1 MKKNNFKIVKID
13 KSKNLFNYEKKI
25 LINELILDLKLGYYD
40 FEKEKAQKVKFSLE
54 IDYQDKKPSNDKD
67 IKSIVNYG
75 TIVKFITKLIKKKH
89 YNFLETLAEAVF
101 DELFK
106 DKRIAKIMLKI
117 EKLEI
122 LKQCSSVG
130 IQITKKEVM
139 ISSEIGKEVIK
150 KELPLIPKLPGVY
163 RMLNDKGDILY
174 VGKAKNLPNRLKSY
188 VSEKNH
194 IIRTERM
201 LSQTRKLEITTT
213 SNESEALLLEAN
225 LIKKYKPKFNILL
238 RDDKSFPFIF
248 IGNKDKWPQIKRHR
262 GKKTK
267 KGFYFGPFA
276 SAGSANWTIKM
287 IQKIFHLRVC
297 DDTVFKNR
305 ERPCIL
311 YQIKRCS
318 GPCVGYIEKNEYKK
332 TVDDAIEFVSGKSRK
347 IQKSLSDQME
357 KASDNLDFEKAGILR
372 DRIKSL
378 NIIQSSQRINEANL
392 IEADVIAGYKESGK
406 TCIQVFFYRSK
417 QNWGNQAFFP
427 KHDPDEKLS
436 DILNSFV
443 SQFYENKSVP
453 SSIIL
458 SEEIKEKILIE
469 KTLSQ
474 KEEKQ
479 IDISIAKKGSKLK
492 VINQAIKNAKDSL
505 TRKLYESQNNRE
517 LFDAVANKFNLETNI
532 NLIEVYD
539 NSHIQGT
546 NSVGALIAYGDEGF
560 IKKRYRKFN
569 IKIQKNEQDD
579 YGMMREVL
587 NRRFKRAIQEKDNYL
602 TFPDLVLID
611 GGKGQYSVARETL
624 NELGLHDLP
633 IVAIA
638 KGKQRNSGN
647 ETFFHNGKEFKF
659 IKNDPTLF
667 FLQRIRDESHR
678 FAISAHRAKRKKGI
692 SKSLLDQIEG
702 IGSIRKRALLNHF
715 GSARAV
721 ESASL
726 DEIKSVEGVEAK
738 VAKKIYNFFHE

>member
-1 MKKNNFKIVKID
+1 
-13 KSKNLFNYEKKI
+13 
-25 LINELILDLKLGYYD
+25 
-40 FEKEKAQKVKFSLE
+40 
-54 IDYQDKKPSNDKD
+54 
-67 IKSIVNYG
+67 
-75 TIVKFITKLIKKKH
+75 
-89 YNFLETLAEAVF
+89 
-101 DELFK
+101 
-106 DKRIAKIMLKI
+106 
-117 EKLEI
+117 
-122 LKQCSSVG
+122 
-130 IQITKKEVM
+130 M
-139 ISSEIGKEVIK
+139 ISSELGKEVIK
-150 KELPLIPKLPGVY
+150 KELTLIPKLPGVY
-163 RMLNDKGDILY
+163 RMLNSKNEILY

-201 LSQTRKLEITTT
+201 LSQTKKLEITTT

-225 LIKKYKPKFNILL
+225 LIKKHKPKFNILL

-248 IGNKDKWPQIKRHR
+248 IGNKDQWSQIKRHR

-267 KGFYFGPFA
+267 EGFYFGPFA

-318 GPCVGYIEKNEYKK
+318 GPCVGYVSKEDYKQS
-332 TVDDAIEFVSGKSRK
+332 VEDAIEFVSGKSRR
-347 IQKSLSDQME
+347 IQKNLSNQME
-357 KASDNLDFEKAGILR
+357 QASNGLDFEKAVILR
-372 DRIKSL
+372 DRIKAL

-392 IEADVIAGYKESGK
+392 VEADVVAGYKESGK

-427 KHDPDEKLS
+427 KHDPDEKL
-436 DILNSFV
+436 DEILNSFI

-453 SSIIL
+453 SSIIV
-458 SEEIKEKILIE
+458 SEEIKEKVLIE
-469 KTLSQ
+469 KTLTI
-474 KEEKQ
+474 KEGKQ
-479 IDISIAKKGSKLK
+479 INISVAKKGSKLK

-505 TRKLYESQNNRE
+505 NRKLYESQNNRE
-517 LFDAVANKFNLETNI
+517 LFDSVAKKFNLETNI

-546 NSVGALIAYGDEGF
+546 NSVGALITYGDEGF

-569 IKIQKNEQDD
+569 IKHKKNEQDD

-587 NRRFKRAIQEKDNYL
+587 SRRFKRAVQEKDNYL
-602 TFPDLVLID
+602 TFPDLVLVD
-611 GGKGQYSVARETL
+611 GGKGQYSVARESL
-624 NELGLHDLP
+624 NELGLHDIPL
-633 IVAIA
+633 IAIA
-638 KGKQRNSGN
+638 KGKFRNSGN

-659 IKNDPTLF
+659 SRNDPTLF

-678 FAISAHRAKRKKGI
+678 FAISAHRAKRKRGI

-715 GSARAV
+715 GSARSV

-726 DEIKSVEGVEAK
+726 DEIKSVEGVEEK

>member
-1 MKKNNFKIVKID
+1 
-13 KSKNLFNYEKKI
+13 
-25 LINELILDLKLGYYD
+25 
-40 FEKEKAQKVKFSLE
+40 
-54 IDYQDKKPSNDKD
+54 
-67 IKSIVNYG
+67 
-75 TIVKFITKLIKKKH
+75 
-89 YNFLETLAEAVF
+89 
-101 DELFK
+101 
-106 DKRIAKIMLKI
+106 
-117 EKLEI
+117 
-122 LKQCSSVG
+122 
-130 IQITKKEVM
+130 M
-139 ISSEIGKEVIK
+139 ISSEIGKDVIK
-150 KELPLIPKLPGVY
+150 RELPLIPKLPGVY
-163 RMLNDKGDILY
+163 RMLNDKDVILY

-201 LSQTRKLEITTT
+201 LSQTKKIEITTT

-238 RDDKSFPFIF
+238 RDDKSFPFIY
-248 IGNKDKWPQIKRHR
+248 IGSKDKWPQIRKHR
-262 GKKTK
+262 GKKNK
-267 KGFYFGPFA
+267 DGFFFGPFA

-318 GPCVGYIEKNEYKK
+318 GPCVGNINENDYKK
-332 TVDDAIEFVSGKSRK
+332 TVDSAMEFVAGKSRK
-347 IQKSLSDQME
+347 IQKNLSKQME
-357 KASDNLDFEKAGILR
+357 DASVELDFEKAAILR

-427 KHDPDEKLS
+427 KHDPDEKLNN
-436 DILNSFV
+436 IINSFIT
-443 SQFYENKSVP
+443 QFYENKSVP
-453 SSIIL
+453 KSVIL
-458 SEEIKEKILIE
+458 SEDIKERLLIE
-469 KTLSQ
+469 KALSK
-474 KEEKQ
+474 KENKQ
-479 IDISIAKKGSKLK
+479 INISIAKKGSKLK

-505 TRKLYESQNNRE
+505 NRKIYESQNNRE
-517 LFDAVANKFNLETNI
+517 LFDKVAEKFNLEPNI

-539 NSHIQGT
+539 NSHIQGS
-546 NSVGALIAYGDEGF
+546 NSVGALITYGDEGF

-569 IKIQKNEQDD
+569 IKIEKNEQDD
-579 YGMMREVL
+579 YGMMKEVL
-587 NRRFKRAIQEKDNYL
+587 NRRFKRAVEEKSNYL
-602 TFPDLVLID
+602 SFPDLVLVD
-611 GGKGQYSVARETL
+611 GGKGQYSVARETM
-624 NELGLHDLP
+624 NELGLHDIP
-633 IVAIA
+633 MIAIA
-638 KGKQRNSGN
+638 KGKMRNSGN

-659 IKNDPTLF
+659 SRNDPTLF
-667 FLQRIRDESHR
+667 FLQRLRDESHR

-692 SKSLLDQIEG
+692 SKSLLDQIDG
-702 IGSIRKRALLNHF
+702 IGSVRKRALLNHF

-726 DEIKSVEGVEAK
+726 DEIKSVNGVEEI
-738 VAKKIYNFFHE
+738 VAKKIYNYFHE

>member
-1 MKKNNFKIVKID
+1 
-13 KSKNLFNYEKKI
+13 
-25 LINELILDLKLGYYD
+25 
-40 FEKEKAQKVKFSLE
+40 
-54 IDYQDKKPSNDKD
+54 
-67 IKSIVNYG
+67 
-75 TIVKFITKLIKKKH
+75 
-89 YNFLETLAEAVF
+89 
-101 DELFK
+101 
-106 DKRIAKIMLKI
+106 
-117 EKLEI
+117 
-122 LKQCSSVG
+122 
-130 IQITKKEVM
+130 M
-139 ISSEIGKEVIK
+139 ISSNIGKEIIK

-163 RMLNDKGDILY
+163 RMLNEKNEILY
-174 VGKAKNLPNRLKSY
+174 VGKAKNLINRLKNY
-188 VSEKNH
+188 ISEKNQ

-201 LSQTRKLEITTT
+201 LSQTKKIEITTT

-248 IGNKDKWPQIKRHR
+248 IGNKDKWPQLKKHR
-262 GKKTK
+262 GKKDK
-267 KGFYFGPFA
+267 DGFFFGPFA

-305 ERPCIL
+305 QRPCIL

-318 GPCVGYIEKNEYKK
+318 APCVGYIKEEEYKK
-332 TVDDAIEFVSGKSRK
+332 TVNDAIDFVSGKSRK
-347 IQKSLSDQME
+347 IQKNLSNQME
-357 KASDNLDFEKAGILR
+357 KASEDLDFEKATVLR

-427 KHDPDEKLS
+427 KHDPDENLNNV
-436 DILNSFV
+436 LNSFV

-453 SSIIL
+453 KLIIL
-458 SEEIKEKILIE
+458 SEEIKEKKLIE
-469 KTLSQ
+469 KTLSK
-474 KEEKQ
+474 KENKEIK
-479 IDISIAKKGSKLK
+479 ISVVKKGLKLK
-492 VINQAIKNAKDSL
+492 VVNLAIKNAKDGL
-505 TRKLYESQNNRE
+505 NRKLYETQNNKD
-517 LFDAVANKFNLETNI
+517 LFEQVAKKFNLDVNI

-546 NSVGALIAYGDEGF
+546 NSVGALIAFGDEGF

-569 IKIQKNEQDD
+569 IKIQKNENDD

-587 NRRFKRAIQEKDNYL
+587 YRRFKRAIQEKDNFL
-602 TFPDLVLID
+602 SFPDLILID
-611 GGKGQYSVARETL
+611 GGKGQYSVAREVM
-624 NELGLHDLP
+624 NDLGLHDIP
-633 IVAIA
+633 IIAIA
-638 KGKQRNSGN
+638 KGKYRNSGD
-647 ETFFHNGKEFKF
+647 ETFFHNGKEYKF
-659 IKNDPTLF
+659 QKNDPTLF

-678 FAISAHRAKRKKGI
+678 FAISAHRAKRKIGI
-692 SKSLLDQIEG
+692 TKSLLDQIQG
-702 IGSIRKRALLNHF
+702 IGSTRKRALLNHF

-721 ESASL
+721 ESASM
-726 DEIKSVEGVEAK
+726 DEIKSVEGVEEK

>member
-1 MKKNNFKIVKID
+1 MV
-13 KSKNLFNYEKKI
+13 YR
-25 LINELILDLKLGYYD
+25 
-40 FEKEKAQKVKFSLE
+40 
-54 IDYQDKKPSNDKD
+54 
-67 IKSIVNYG
+67 
-75 TIVKFITKLIKKKH
+75 
-89 YNFLETLAEAVF
+89 FL
-101 DELFK
+101 
-106 DKRIAKIMLKI
+106 
-117 EKLEI
+117 
-122 LKQCSSVG
+122 
-130 IQITKKEVM
+130 KKEAM
-139 ISSEIGKEVIK
+139 LSSDIGKEVIK
-150 KELPLIPKLPGVY
+150 KELPLMPKLPGVY
-163 RMLNDKGDILY
+163 RMLNSKNEILY
-174 VGKAKNLPNRLKSY
+174 VGKAKNLTNRLKSY

-201 LSQTRKLEITTT
+201 LSQTKKLEITTT

-225 LIKKYKPKFNILL
+225 LIKKYKPKYNILL

-262 GKKTK
+262 GKKSK
-267 KGFYFGPFA
+267 EGFYFGPFA

-318 GPCVGYIEKNEYKK
+318 GPCVGYIKNDEYKQ

-347 IQKSLSDQME
+347 IQKNLSQQME
-357 KASDNLDFEKAGILR
+357 KASEELDFERATILR

-427 KHDPDEKLS
+427 KHDPDESLNE
-436 DILNSFV
+436 ILNSFI

-453 SSIIL
+453 KTIIIN
-458 SEEIKEKILIE
+458 EAIKEKTLIE
-469 KTLSQ
+469 KTLSK
-474 KEEKQ
+474 KESKE
-479 IDISIAKKGSKLK
+479 ISISVAKKGSKLK

-505 TRKLYESQNNRE
+505 NRKLYESQNNRD
-517 LFDAVANKFNLETNI
+517 LFDKVAKKFDLETNVS
-532 NLIEVYD
+532 LVEVYD

-546 NSVGALIAYGDEGF
+546 NSVGALITFGEEGF

-569 IKIQKNEQDD
+569 IKNKQNEQDD
-579 YGMMREVL
+579 YGMMKEVL
-587 NRRFKRAIQEKDNYL
+587 SRRFKKAIQEKDKYL
-602 TFPDLVLID
+602 SFPDLVLID
-611 GGKGQYSVARETL
+611 GGKGQYSSARDAL
-624 NELGLHDLP
+624 NELGLHDIP
-633 IVAIA
+633 IIAIA
-638 KGKQRNSGN
+638 KGKFRNSGD
-647 ETFFHNGKEFKF
+647 ETFFHNGKSFKF
-659 IKNDPTLF
+659 LKNDPTLF
-667 FLQRIRDESHR
+667 FLQRIRDEAHR
-678 FAISAHRAKRKKGI
+678 FAVSAHRAKRKKGI
-692 SKSLLDQIEG
+692 SRSLLDQIEG
-702 IGSIRKRALLNHF
+702 IGSMRKRALLNHF

-726 DEIKSVEGVEAK
+726 DEIKTVEGVEEK

>member
-1 MKKNNFKIVKID
+1 
-13 KSKNLFNYEKKI
+13 
-25 LINELILDLKLGYYD
+25 
-40 FEKEKAQKVKFSLE
+40 
-54 IDYQDKKPSNDKD
+54 
-67 IKSIVNYG
+67 
-75 TIVKFITKLIKKKH
+75 
-89 YNFLETLAEAVF
+89 
-101 DELFK
+101 
-106 DKRIAKIMLKI
+106 
-117 EKLEI
+117 
-122 LKQCSSVG
+122 
-130 IQITKKEVM
+130 M
-139 ISSEIGKEVIK
+139 ISSDIGKEVIK
-150 KELPLIPKLPGVY
+150 KELPLVPKLPGVY
-163 RMLNDKGDILY
+163 RMLNSKGEILY

-188 VSEKNH
+188 VSEKSH

-201 LSQTRKLEITTT
+201 LSQTKRLEITTT

-225 LIKKYKPKFNILL
+225 LIKKFKPKFNILL

-248 IGNKDKWPQIKRHR
+248 IGDKDKWPQIKRHR
-262 GKKTK
+262 GKKGK
-267 KGFYFGPFA
+267 EGFYFGPFA

-287 IQKIFHLRVC
+287 IQKIFHLRIC

-318 GPCVGYIEKNEYKK
+318 GPCVGYVTESDYKQ

-347 IQKSLSDQME
+347 IQKSLSNQME
-357 KASDNLDFEKAGILR
+357 KASEDLDFEKAAILR

-392 IEADVIAGYKESGK
+392 VEADVIAGYKESGK

-427 KHDPDEKLS
+427 KHDPEENLS
-436 DILNSFV
+436 DIINSFV

-458 SEEIKEKILIE
+458 SNEIKEKELIE
-469 KTLSQ
+469 KTLTQ
-474 KEEKQ
+474 KEGKQ
-479 IDISIAKKGSKLK
+479 ITITVAKKGTKLK
-492 VINQAIKNAKDSL
+492 VINQAINNAKDSL
-505 TRKLYESQNNRE
+505 NRKLYESQNNRD
-517 LFDAVANKFNLETNI
+517 LFDAVSKKFNLETNI
-532 NLIEVYD
+532 NLVEVYD

-546 NSVGALIAYGDEGF
+546 NSVGALITYGDEGF
-560 IKKRYRKFN
+560 VKKRYRKFN
-569 IKIQKNEQDD
+569 IKIQKNAQDD
-579 YGMMREVL
+579 YGMMKEVL
-587 NRRFKRAIQEKDNYL
+587 NRRFKRAVQEKDKYL

-611 GGKGQYSVARETL
+611 GGKGQYSVAREAM
-624 NELGLHDLP
+624 NELGLHEIP

-638 KGKQRNSGN
+638 KGKMRNSGN
-647 ETFFHNGKEFKF
+647 ETFFHNGREFKF
-659 IKNDPTLF
+659 EKNDPTLF
-667 FLQRIRDESHR
+667 FLQRLRDESHR

-692 SKSLLDQIEG
+692 SKSLLDQIDG

-726 DEIKSVEGVEAK
+726 DEIKSVDGVEEK

>member
-1 MKKNNFKIVKID
+1 
-13 KSKNLFNYEKKI
+13 
-25 LINELILDLKLGYYD
+25 
-40 FEKEKAQKVKFSLE
+40 
-54 IDYQDKKPSNDKD
+54 
-67 IKSIVNYG
+67 
-75 TIVKFITKLIKKKH
+75 
-89 YNFLETLAEAVF
+89 
-101 DELFK
+101 
-106 DKRIAKIMLKI
+106 
-117 EKLEI
+117 
-122 LKQCSSVG
+122 
-130 IQITKKEVM
+130 M
-139 ISSEIGKEVIK
+139 ISSNLGKEVIK

-163 RMLNDKGDILY
+163 RMLNLKNEILY

-188 VSEKNH
+188 ITEKNH

-201 LSQTRKLEITTT
+201 LSQTKKLEITTT

-248 IGNKDKWPQIKRHR
+248 IGNEDKWPQIKRHR
-262 GKKTK
+262 GKKDK
-267 KGFYFGPFA
+267 KGFFFGPFA

-318 GPCVGYIEKNEYKK
+318 GPCVGYIKESDYKQD
-332 TVDDAIEFVSGKSRK
+332 VDDAIEFVSGKSRR
-347 IQKSLSDQME
+347 IQKNLSYHME
-357 KASDNLDFEKAGILR
+357 KASDELDFEKATILR
-372 DRIKSL
+372 DRIKAL

-392 IEADVIAGYKESGK
+392 VEADVIAGYKESGK

-427 KHDPDEKLS
+427 KHDPDENLS
-436 DILNSFV
+436 EILNSFIT
-443 SQFYENKSVP
+443 QFYENKSVP

-474 KEEKQ
+474 KENKQ
-479 IDISIAKKGSKLK
+479 INISVAKKGSKLK
-492 VINQAIKNAKDSL
+492 VIEQAIKNAKDSL
-505 TRKLYESQNNRE
+505 NRKLYESQNNKE
-517 LFDAVANKFNLETNI
+517 LFESVAKKFNLETNI

-546 NSVGALIAYGDEGF
+546 DSVGALIAFGDEGF

-569 IKIQKNEQDD
+569 IKIKKNEQDD
-579 YGMMREVL
+579 YGMMKEVL
-587 NRRFKRAIQEKDNYL
+587 NRRFKRAIQEKENFL
-602 TFPDLVLID
+602 SFPDLVLID
-611 GGKGQYSVARETL
+611 GGKGQYSTAREVL

-633 IVAIA
+633 IIAIA
-638 KGKQRNSGN
+638 KGKFRNSGN
-647 ETFFHNGKEFKF
+647 ETFFHNGKEYKF
-659 IKNDPTLF
+659 QKNDPTLF

-715 GSARAV
+715 GSARGV

-726 DEIKSVEGVEAK
+726 DEIKSVEGVEDK

>member
-1 MKKNNFKIVKID
+1 
-13 KSKNLFNYEKKI
+13 
-25 LINELILDLKLGYYD
+25 
-40 FEKEKAQKVKFSLE
+40 
-54 IDYQDKKPSNDKD
+54 
-67 IKSIVNYG
+67 
-75 TIVKFITKLIKKKH
+75 
-89 YNFLETLAEAVF
+89 
-101 DELFK
+101 
-106 DKRIAKIMLKI
+106 
-117 EKLEI
+117 
-122 LKQCSSVG
+122 
-130 IQITKKEVM
+130 M
-139 ISSEIGKEVIK
+139 ISSEIGKEIIK

-174 VGKAKNLPNRLKSY
+174 VGKAKNLPNRLKNY

-225 LIKKYKPKFNILL
+225 LIKKHKPKFNILL

-248 IGNKDKWPQIKRHR
+248 IGNKDQWPQIKRHR
-262 GKKTK
+262 GKKIK
-267 KGFYFGPFA
+267 EGFYFGPFA

-318 GPCVGYIEKNEYKK
+318 GPCVGYVEKDEYKK

-357 KASDNLDFEKAGILR
+357 KASEDLDFEKAVILR

-436 DILNSFV
+436 EILNSFV

-458 SEEIKEKILIE
+458 SEEIKEKTLIE

-474 KEEKQ
+474 KEQKQ
-479 IDISIAKKGSKLK
+479 INISVAKKGSKLK
-492 VINQAIKNAKDSL
+492 VIHQAIKNAKDSL
-505 TRKLYESQNNRE
+505 NRKLYESQNNKE
-517 LFDAVANKFNLETNI
+517 LFDSVASKFNLETNI

-569 IKIQKNEQDD
+569 IKIEKNEQDD

-602 TFPDLVLID
+602 TFPDLVLVD

-638 KGKQRNSGN
+638 KGKFRNSGN
-647 ETFFHNGKEFKF
+647 EIFFYNGKEFKF
-659 IKNDPTLF
+659 AKNDPTLF
-667 FLQRIRDESHR
+667 FLQRIRDEAHR

-692 SKSLLDQIEG
+692 SRSLLDQIEG
-702 IGSIRKRALLNHF
+702 IGSMRKRALLNHF